1 MSAPR
6 SRPSRA
12 FSWAAALT
20 LAALS
25 AVGIPVQAQGT
36 PTPATD
42 PVRAI
47 AERNIFNPSRVPRSS
62 AAPSSPSAPPSPI
75 AELITLVG
83 VLDDGRRR
91 LALFDGTSATL
102 RQALK
107 VGGDVAGLTLTAVDL
122 QQASLA
128 VDGQTLVLRVGAS
141 LAREPGGPWRIAPD
155 ARAATSTTDPAPSPS
170 VAPAS
175 PSSDPSDALRRLK
188 ERRRKQLKE

>member
-1 MSAPR
+1 
-6 SRPSRA
+6 
-12 FSWAAALT
+12 

>member
-42 PVRAI
+42 PVRA
-47 AERNIFNPSRVPRSS
+47 
-62 AAPSSPSAPPSPI
+62 I

-141 LAREPGGPWRIAPD
+141 LAREPGGPWRIAPE